1 MAKTDQ
7 ELAQDILNSE
17 GINWRY
23 GGDTIV
29 GALMPFRRE
38 VLTPEQSQF
47 IGYDSSGNAIIQNI
61 PAQYGETQFDLSYSP
76 AVQSLQGVGS
86 ALRDVLFGDANT
98 QAKAVKQA
106 VSALRNVAG
115 GIADYASNQYKAA
128 MGGGT
133 IYDPSTREV
142 TEFDPAL
149 VLGGGSSGG
158 GAALASGFRMS
169 GKTPVASIIQ
179 QFRDAP
185 ESKLEYQKKAL
196 AGDENAIAALMEDKL
211 IDRETALLQAQASVD
226 RALYRQDYRNRQQA
240 ETNPNLTIQASQ
252 VDDYR
257 GAHEPPDREYGAPL
271 NDLTS
276 MIPSDVY
283 GPSGPRLYGLGDP
296 EVDSEAFSA
305 LRSARGNP
313 DAEVVVYRA
322 VPEGVSEINSG
333 DWVTTSRKY
342 ADMHGENALGGKY
355 KILEQ
360 KAKAGDLYS
369 EGYPYEFGW
378 NPLSMNPEARMQRA
392 QDLGFDTSRVSYR
405 GLSGEYD
412 PNKAGNYQM
421 FTSSPEDAGEY
432 GSYVVPAYLN
442 KGNNLVV
449 EGGRNNFNSI
459 PVSNLP
465 AEVKANLH
473 SSVGDVARTDDIAY
487 AAQLAGYDS
496 VTINNVFD
504 KASNEIPLKPL
515 PASNEPMSQEMID
528 ILDEV
533 NASGMLE
540 NTPDVALPPSIPK
553 DYEPATI
560 DIIFDPKN
568 IRSTNAEFDPTKAD
582 SADLLSSVGA
592 TSALRGI
599 V

>member
-7 ELAQDILNSE
+7 ELAQDILDGE

-23 GGDTIV
+23 GGDTIA

-38 VLTPEQSQF
+38 VLAPEQSQF
-47 IGYDSSGNAIIQNI
+47 IGYDDRGQAIIQNI

-76 AVQSLQGVGS
+76 AMQSLQGVGS
-86 ALRDVLFGDANT
+86 ALRDVFFGDANT
-98 QAKAVKQA
+98 QAKAVNQA
-106 VSALRNVAG
+106 VSALRGVAG
-115 GIADYASNQYKAA
+115 GIADYASGQYKAA

-185 ESKLEYQKKAL
+185 ESKLEYQKQAL

-211 IDRETALLQAQASVD
+211 IDRETALSQAQASVD
-226 RALYRQDYRNRQQA
+226 RDSYRQDYRARQQSENNTQPA
-240 ETNPNLTIQASQ
+240 MQISQA
-252 VDDYR
+252 DDYR

-283 GPSGPRLYGLGDP
+283 GPAGPRLYGLGDS
-296 EVDSEAFSA
+296 EVDSEAFGA

-313 DAEVVVYRA
+313 DTEVVVYRA

-360 KAKAGDLYS
+360 KARAGDLFS

-392 QDLGFDTSRVSYR
+392 QDLGFEADTAAKGARSALRVRPPSDNITNVRNANFQYPKTI
-405 GLSGEYD
+405 GDETVNINSIT
-412 PNKAGNYQM
+412 GNLRVDQQEQ
-421 FTSSPEDAGEY
+421 TRINRLADQISSPEGYISRIIVDQNNNVIEGQHRLEALRQLGAKEVPVYKIEELADTMPVRKMEEAINTVGNIHSDHVNQIMQYALDNIAEEGVQGARNFDFGNFQKYYDAALNAVEDGE
-432 GSYVVPAYLN
+432 SA
-442 KGNNLVV
+442 
-449 EGGRNNFNSI
+449 F
-459 PVSNLP
+459 
-465 AEVKANLH
+465 
-473 SSVGDVARTDDIAY
+473 VGDVAAK
-487 AAQLAGYDS
+487 G
-496 VTINNVFD
+496 V
-504 KASNEIPLKPL
+504 K
-515 PASNEPMSQEMID
+515 
-528 ILDEV
+528 
-533 NASGMLE
+533 
-540 NTPDVALPPSIPK
+540 
-553 DYEPATI
+553 
-560 DIIFDPKN
+560 
-568 IRSTNAEFDPTKAD
+568 
-582 SADLLSSVGA
+582 
-592 TSALRGI
+592 SALRSLDMNPNQ
-599 V
+599 